1 MFPDGISAKRTG
13 VAGGTGRGGIPP
25 VPAVPGG
32 GGSAGYGT
40 GSTGAGTASAFFP
53 AEHKNRGQNRPQ
65 RDDGDNEIIYRIHG
79 ILL

>member
-13 VAGGTGRGGIPP
+13 VAGGTGR
-25 VPAVPGG
+25 

-65 RDDGDNEIIYRIHG
+65 RDDGDNEIIYQIHG